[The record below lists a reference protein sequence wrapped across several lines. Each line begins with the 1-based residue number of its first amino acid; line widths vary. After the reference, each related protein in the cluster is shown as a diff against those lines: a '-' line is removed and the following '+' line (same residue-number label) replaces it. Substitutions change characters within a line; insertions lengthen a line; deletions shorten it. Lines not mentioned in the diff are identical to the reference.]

1 MTNNQIENN
10 VFQLYSIQISFCNHK
25 YKDSWGFVIT
35 LTKLLPRHNNLLNR
49 FSNGTRSGGMSTQ
62 EEITHRYVAHRLQVQ
77 QTVQLVEIS
86 ELLREV
92 NSLCIHTDSNA
103 IGQLSVK
110 NLAAG

>member
-1 MTNNQIENN
+1 MYSNSTQYRFHFVITNTKIPG
-10 VFQLYSIQISFCNHK
+10 V
-25 YKDSWGFVIT
+25 FVIT